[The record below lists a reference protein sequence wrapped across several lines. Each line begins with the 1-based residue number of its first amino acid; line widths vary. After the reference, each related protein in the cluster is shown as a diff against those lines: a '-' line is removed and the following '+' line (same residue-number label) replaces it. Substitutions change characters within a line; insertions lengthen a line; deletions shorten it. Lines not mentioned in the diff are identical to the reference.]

1 MVHVVLVH
9 LCMHML
15 ICRYKEMYSDKDS
28 KEFLE
33 SQRYYERA
41 ALIQP
46 HSGNAHN
53 QVRFRIGFA
62 HSLYK

>member
-1 MVHVVLVH
+1 
-9 LCMHML
+9 
-15 ICRYKEMYSDKDS
+15 MYSDKDS

-41 ALIQP
+41 ALIHP

-53 QVRFRIGFA
+53 QVVYFVYSA
-62 HSLYK
+62 HVMSADNACKLNCNAVFVSVYGAE